1 MKILVLHLI
10 MCNNNLTAF
19 YLLTVIKITF
29 FCYLFSITNL
39 VSKPEA
45 NGERTD
51 MNHKGK
57 IILSCILITLINITS
72 HLYICLPLSA
82 KQQIPFN
89 LQLRLLSAAFFY
101 FFQLYLLYHVAKS
114 FSKAIYF
121 FPFHWMIELWRN
133 LAYVGFCSVAQPP
146 MLYNL
151 SSLLWAS
158 DWFPCTYTPYIL
170 IPHSPVPLHL
180 TLEVIIKI
188 CICVA
193 AILFATQTILQRNT
207 KRNCF
212 ETAV

>member
-1 MKILVLHLI
+1 
-10 MCNNNLTAF
+10 
-19 YLLTVIKITF
+19 
-29 FCYLFSITNL
+29 
-39 VSKPEA
+39 
-45 NGERTD
+45 
-51 MNHKGK
+51 MNPKRK

-72 HLYICLPLSA
+72 HLYIRLLLSA

-133 LAYVGFCSVAQPP
+133 LARVGFCSVAQPP
-146 MLYNL
+146 MLYNI
-151 SSLLWAS
+151 SSLFWAS

-170 IPHSPVPLHL
+170 IPHSPIPLHL

-188 CICVA
+188 CICVI
-193 AILFATQTILQRNT
+193 AILFSIQTILRRNT

>member
-1 MKILVLHLI
+1 MPFLLAEILNFQGSTHHIGVGS
-10 MCNNNLTAF
+10 F
-19 YLLTVIKITF
+19 SYLLLITKSGF
-29 FCYLFSITNL
+29 KTGNNWRTN
-39 VSKPEA
+39 
-45 NGERTD
+45 
-51 MNHKGK
+51 MNPKRK

-72 HLYICLPLSA
+72 HLYIRLLLSA

-133 LAYVGFCSVAQPP
+133 LACVGFCSVAQPP
-146 MLYNL
+146 MLYNI
-151 SSLLWAS
+151 SSLFWAS

-170 IPHSPVPLHL
+170 IPHSPIPLHL

-188 CICVA
+188 CICVI
-193 AILFATQTILQRNT
+193 AILFSIQTILQRNT

>member
-10 MCNNNLTAF
+10 MCNNGLKTF
-19 YLLTVIKITF
+19 YPLVVMKITF
-29 FCYLFSITNL
+29 FCYLLLITKSGFKTGN
-39 VSKPEA
+39 
-45 NGERTD
+45 NWRTN
-51 MNHKGK
+51 MNPKRK

-72 HLYICLPLSA
+72 HLYIRLLLSA

-133 LAYVGFCSVAQPP
+133 LACVGFCSVAQPP
-146 MLYNL
+146 MLYNI
-151 SSLLWAS
+151 SSLFWAS

-170 IPHSPVPLHL
+170 IPHSPIPLHL

-188 CICVA
+188 CICVI
-193 AILFATQTILQRNT
+193 AILFSIQTILQRNA

>member
-1 MKILVLHLI
+1 M
-10 MCNNNLTAF
+10 N
-19 YLLTVIKITF
+19 
-29 FCYLFSITNL
+29 
-39 VSKPEA
+39 SK
-45 NGERTD
+45 R
-51 MNHKGK
+51 K

-114 FSKAIYF
+114 SSKAIYF

-133 LAYVGFCSVAQPP
+133 LAHVGFCSVAQPP
-146 MLYNL
+146 MLYNI
-151 SSLLWAS
+151 SSLFWAS

-193 AILFATQTILQRNT
+193 AILFAIQTILQRST